1 MVTSNKNLLSIKLV
15 ISIFLIQLERKRL
28 RLQHNWVFFFCFL
41 FFFVI
46 SEEDCLL
53 SFIIRDEKQRR
64 EGEGEWYFMKCGN
77 VTVTKS

>member
-1 MVTSNKNLLSIKLV
+1 MVTSNKNLLSIKLA

-28 RLQHNWVFFFCFL
+28 RLQHNWVFFFVFC

-64 EGEGEWYFMKCGN
+64 EGEGEWYFMKCRN